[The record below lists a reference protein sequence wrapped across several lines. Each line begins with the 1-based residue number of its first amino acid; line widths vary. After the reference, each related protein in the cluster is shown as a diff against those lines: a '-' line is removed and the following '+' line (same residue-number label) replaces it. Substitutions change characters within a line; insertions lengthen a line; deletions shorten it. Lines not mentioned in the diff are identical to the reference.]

1 MITFLACVAVLGNLA
16 AKLIL
21 IRAMKRQQGHP
32 GWLPA
37 LAFALSFAATLL
49 WVADGAALNACIE
62 VVTCAIDAALWV
74 SVSRGRRERRAAAE
88 AEVRAAV
95 EASLRPSDREWLTFH
110 QHLAGGEVRRG

>member
-32 GWLPA
+32 VWLPA
-37 LAFALSFAATLL
+37 LAVALSFAATLL
-49 WVADGAALNACIE
+49 WVADGAALNACIG

-74 SVSRGRRERRAAAE
+74 SVSRSGRERRAA